1 MKKEIKI
8 VRIVKEKQ
16 EEKKYLIEI
25 RIVEKIVLRRF
36 YKYLKVFK
44 KRVRKNANEED
55 MALYYRSQRQIYTK
69 KGEDIFIVQNRKR
82 GDIGVLERSVE
93 EELYLTIK
101 VIIDITGV
109 FCMKE
114 R

>member
-25 RIVEKIVLRRF
+25 RIVKKIVLRRF

-55 MALYYRSQRQIYTK
+55 MALYYRS
-69 KGEDIFIVQNRKR
+69 
-82 GDIGVLERSVE
+82 
-93 EELYLTIK
+93 
-101 VIIDITGV
+101 
-109 FCMKE
+109 
-114 R
+114 

>member
-55 MALYYRSQRQIYTK
+55 MALYYRS
-69 KGEDIFIVQNRKR
+69 
-82 GDIGVLERSVE
+82 
-93 EELYLTIK
+93 
-101 VIIDITGV
+101 
-109 FCMKE
+109 
-114 R
+114 